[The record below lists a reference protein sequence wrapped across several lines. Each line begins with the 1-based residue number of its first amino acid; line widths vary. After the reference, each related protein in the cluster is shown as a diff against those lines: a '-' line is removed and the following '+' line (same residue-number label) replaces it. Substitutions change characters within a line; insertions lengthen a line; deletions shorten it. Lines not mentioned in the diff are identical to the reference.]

1 MYLGF
6 SPLYMRTN
14 KDVVVFTFV
23 VTGSLFFFSLG
34 SAFFNSDILHL
45 HKVSILSDV
54 FYKDKTPVRDV
65 GSPAYVSHDNVRD
78 SLVIDQKMLDKYL
91 QPKLITNF
99 DANANGSAL
108 PKTMS
113 RLHALKQGKKTKV
126 RIAWFGDSMIEG
138 DLLSMEFRKE
148 IQQYFGAYGVGFI
161 PVNSITAKYRTT
173 AKSNSSGNWE
183 EESFKTKDPTAPLY
197 LSGHTFFTNDG
208 ELTVEDETVKDTAQ
222 VLEKSL
228 LCGPLSNTI
237 SLIVNGKQKEY
248 RADKM
253 LNRLLLDSSNRHTI
267 DVTIRDGKLPVY
279 GITMEPGSGVVVD
292 NFSFRGITGVELG
305 KVDTALL
312 QALDA
317 ENEYDL
323 VILEYGTNLMFR
335 PNDTDY
341 SWYTK
346 PIDRVVKRMKK
357 AMPNTEFLVIS
368 TADRAFLYDGQWQTA
383 IGIHNLVK
391 LQAELAYTNGAAFY
405 NMYENMGGEGTIAR
419 WAESSPPLAS
429 EDRIHPNR
437 KGAEILGNML
447 YESFMSD
454 YNKAGHAHP

>member
-1 MYLGF
+1 
-6 SPLYMRTN
+6 MRNN
-14 KDVVVFTFV
+14 KDVVVFTLV
-23 VTGSLFFFSLG
+23 VTGSLFFFSFG

-45 HKVSILSDV
+45 NKVSILSDV
-54 FYKDKTPVRDV
+54 FYKDKKKPAHDV
-65 GSPAYVSHDNVRD
+65 GAPMYVSHDQVD
-78 SLVIDQKMLDKYL
+78 SILFDKKMFDKYM

-99 DANANGSAL
+99 DANTNKSAL

-148 IQQYFGAYGVGFI
+148 MQQYFGAYGVGFI

-173 AKSNSSGNWE
+173 ARSSTSGDWE

-208 ELTVEDETVKDTAQ
+208 EITVEDETVKDTAQ
-222 VLEKSL
+222 MLEKSL

-248 RADKM
+248 HADKII
-253 LNRLLLDSSNRHTI
+253 NRLVLDSSNSHKI
-267 DVTIRDGKLPVY
+267 DVTIRDNKLPVY

-305 KVDTALL
+305 KLDTALL

-346 PIDRVVKRMKK
+346 PIDRVLKRLKT

-368 TADRAFLYDGQWQTA
+368 TADRAFLYDGKWQTA

-391 LQAELAYTNGAAFY
+391 LQAELAYSNNIAFY
-405 NMYENMGGEGTIAR
+405 NMFENMGGEGTVVR

-454 YNKAGHAHP
+454 YQKAGSVHQ